1 MKITN
6 IEEYIGTTMTKEML
20 KKSMGDSPEF
30 DIVYE
35 ALMKS
40 AKSKEL
46 DGEIED
52 EEYNYTATGVGQKL
66 DDIPM
71 RFRTETVEGLSN
83 NIGSKPEKLKWDFEG
98 YKEASK
104 VKDVDET
111 IGTNELGND
120 ETRINSAVDKYSKEY
135 GVDKKLVLAIIKQE
149 SNFNSNAVSSAG
161 AKGLMQL
168 MDFNVSDY
176 GITDPFDIEQ
186 NVEGGVKHIKGYL
199 NMFNGDVEMALM
211 AYNGGQGTMERRGV
225 ESSNDLYKM
234 PEETRNYVPKV
245 MNYYKNGV

>member
-6 IEEYIGTTMTKEML
+6 IEEYIGTAMTKDVL

-35 ALMKS
+35 ALMKN
-40 AKSKEL
+40 AKSEEL
-46 DGEIED
+46 DVENKEK
-52 EEYNYTATGVGQKL
+52 EYNYIGTGVGQKL

-71 RFRTETVEGLSN
+71 RFRTETSEGLSN
-83 NIGSKPEKLKWDFEG
+83 NIGSKPEKLKWDFED
-98 YKEASK
+98 YKEVSK
-104 VKDVDET
+104 VKDVEET
-111 IGTNELGND
+111 IDENELWND
-120 ETRINSAVDKYSKEY
+120 GTRINSAVDKYSKEY

-161 AKGLMQL
+161 ATGLMQL
-168 MDFNVSDY
+168 MDFNVLDY

-186 NVEGGVKHIKGYL
+186 NIEGGVRHIKGYL

-234 PEETRNYVPKV
+234 PKETQNYVPKV
-245 MNYYKNGV
+245 MNYYKNGI